1 MLSFP
6 LVKVTLSA
14 VHLRASVGGERGD
27 SAFSSRTVI
36 IKHVEVRFCVLKCI
50 KHVQVI
56 SMAANVFCAIFE
68 AVPHYT
74 CFSSIST
81 CYMIF
86 DMAMRFNPCVLNLNS
101 GHNGYAYV
109 QFHVHALPLS
119 YPGWF
124 RFYQNY
130 RIRLMST
137 KLSKSNYPHSVNVGE
152 FPFLVVSATCLLP
165 CLACF

>member
-14 VHLRASVGGERGD
+14 LHLRASAGGGRGD
-27 SAFSSRTVI
+27 SAFGSHTVI
-36 IKHVEVRFCVLKCI
+36 IKHVEVRFYVLRCI

-56 SMAANVFCAIFE
+56 SMAADVFCAIFE
-68 AVPHYT
+68 AVPCYT

-86 DMAMRFNPCVLNLNS
+86 GMAMKFNPCVLNFNS

-109 QFHVHALPLS
+109 QFHVLALPLS
-119 YPGWF
+119 CPAWF
-124 RFYQNY
+124 RFYRNY
-130 RIRLMST
+130 RIHLMIT
-137 KLSKSNYPHSVNVGE
+137 KLSKSN
-152 FPFLVVSATCLLP
+152 
-165 CLACF
+165 

>member
-6 LVKVTLSA
+6 LVEVTLSA
-14 VHLRASVGGERGD
+14 VHLRASAGGEKGE
-27 SAFSSRTVI
+27 SAFSSHAVI
-36 IKHVEVRFCVLKCI
+36 IKHVEVRFCVFTCI

-86 DMAMRFNPCVLNLNS
+86 GMAMKFNPCVLNLNS

-109 QFHVHALPLS
+109 QFHVRALPLS
-119 YPGWF
+119 CPAWF

-130 RIRLMST
+130 GIRLMST
-137 KLSKSNYPHSVNVGE
+137 KLSKSN
-152 FPFLVVSATCLLP
+152 
-165 CLACF
+165 